1 MNTGASPTTTP
12 NTTVAGAGALRR
24 VLLIQTRFSIADAL
38 TQTYKITR
46 ALATP
51 GDADTLKA
59 ALWAPSRLS
68 RKLAVFNAMTAPCV
82 RAQTH
87 PSWEWRIYTSAD
99 LPCLDALR
107 ALAAADSRITIHFV
121 LRTPDDL
128 VADANAWLS
137 EAALWG
143 DGRVPLGTMRLDDDD
158 GLPPTALAEAAA
170 LLDTSD
176 PPPFAGFKALYSL
189 VLSDGDATE
198 LSVSRIRDVESRFVL
213 ASGLT
218 ALCTAAGSAG
228 GGRPPNVHAAGNH
241 ATLMERA
248 RVHIF
253 ESALLQT
260 SDPLSCDT
268 ARQTKHS
275 ADKFI
280 QLQMADWVQFGSP
293 APPSAANGS
302 GAS

>member
-1 MNTGASPTTTP
+1 MSAAAANPHDASGAE
-12 NTTVAGAGALRR
+12 AALRR
-24 VLLIQTRFSIADAL
+24 VLLIQTRFSIADAR
-38 TQTYKITR
+38 TQTFKITR
-46 ALATP
+46 ALETP

-59 ALWAPSRLS
+59 SLWAPSRLS
-68 RKLAVFNAMTAPCV
+68 RKLAVFNAVTAPCI

-87 PSWEWRIYTSAD
+87 THWEWRIYTSAD
-99 LPCLDALR
+99 LPCLDSLR

-128 VADANAWLS
+128 VTDANTWLN
-137 EAALWG
+137 EAATWS

-170 LLDTSD
+170 LLDTSV

-189 VLSDGDATE
+189 VLSDDDPSKI
-198 LSVSRIRDVESRFVL
+198 SVSRIRDVEKRFVL

-218 ALCTAAGSAG
+218 ALWLGGPAAAGGA
-228 GGRPPNVHAAGNH
+228 NVHAAGNH

-268 ARQTKHS
+268 ARKTLHS
-275 ADKFI
+275 ADEFI
-280 QLQMADWVQFGSP
+280 PLRVTDWLQFGSP
-293 APPSAANGS
+293 TSNSAANDGL
-302 GAS
+302 GTV

>member
-1 MNTGASPTTTP
+1 MNTVASPALP
-12 NTTVAGAGALRR
+12 NTAGAGAGAPPR

-38 TQTYKITR
+38 TKTYKITR

-87 PSWEWRIYTSAD
+87 PHWEWRIYTSAD

-107 ALAAADSRITIHFV
+107 ALAAADSRITIHFA

-158 GLPPTALAEAAA
+158 GLPPTALADAAA
-170 LLDTSD
+170 LLDASD
-176 PPPFAGFKALYSL
+176 PPPFAGFTALYSL

-198 LSVSRIRDVESRFVL
+198 ISVSRIRDVESRFVL

-228 GGRPPNVHAAGNH
+228 GEGRTANVHAAGNH

-280 QLQMADWVQFGSP
+280 QLQMADWLQFGSP
-293 APPSAANGS
+293 TPPSAANGS
-302 GAS
+302 AAS